1 MVPSAKRKTKLD
13 YYCYTSNVTTKTTTT
28 TTTITTTNITT
39 TTNTTTTLQ
48 LFIKNII
55 IMVIK

>member
-13 YYCYTSNVTTKTTTT
+13 YYCYTSNVTTKTTT